1 MIECDHGQQ
10 IPVERFVIPGFPI
23 DLRGLSPVI
32 TSLSPTDPHSWDAG
46 FKQQKPKLETD
57 QNMKTLHQLL
67 SVAAL
72 LIGSSSLVLAQSS
85 SPASASTS
93 TSTTNTT
100 STSTMTSD
108 APYTEGSVW
117 QITMVRAKA
126 GMSDDYLKGLAK
138 NLKAILEEEK
148 KQGLVLSYK
157 ILLGDASTADDF
169 NIMNMVEYKNMAAL
183 DNLREKTDPIGQKIV
198 GGEQQQREG
207 ALKRAEIRD
216 IVGSKTMREIRLK

>member
-1 MIECDHGQQ
+1 
-10 IPVERFVIPGFPI
+10 
-23 DLRGLSPVI
+23 
-32 TSLSPTDPHSWDAG
+32 
-46 FKQQKPKLETD
+46 
-57 QNMKTLHQLL
+57 MKTFHQLL

-85 SPASASTS
+85 SPASASSSTGT
-93 TSTTNTT
+93 TSTT
-100 STSTMTSD
+100 SSSTMTSG

-138 NLKAILEEEK
+138 NLKAILDEEK

-157 ILLGDASTADDF
+157 ILLGDAAAAGDF
-169 NIMNMVEYKNMAAL
+169 NIMNMIEYKNMAAL
-183 DNLREKTDPIGQKIV
+183 DNLREKTDPIGQKII
-198 GGEQQQREG
+198 GGEQQIREG

-216 IVGSKTMREIRLK
+216 IVGSKTMREITLK

>member
-1 MIECDHGQQ
+1 M
-10 IPVERFVIPGFPI
+10 
-23 DLRGLSPVI
+23 
-32 TSLSPTDPHSWDAG
+32 
-46 FKQQKPKLETD
+46 KPF
-57 QNMKTLHQLL
+57 HQLL

-85 SPASASTS
+85 SPASASSSTSTTS
-93 TSTTNTT
+93 TSTTT
-100 STSTMTSD
+100 SS

-126 GMSDDYLKGLAK
+126 GMTDDYLKGLAK
-138 NLKAILEEEK
+138 NLKAILDEEK

-157 ILLGDASTADDF
+157 ILLGDAAAAGDF

-216 IVGSKTMREIRLK
+216 IVGSKTMREITLK

>member
-1 MIECDHGQQ
+1 
-10 IPVERFVIPGFPI
+10 
-23 DLRGLSPVI
+23 
-32 TSLSPTDPHSWDAG
+32 
-46 FKQQKPKLETD
+46 
-57 QNMKTLHQLL
+57 
-67 SVAAL
+67 
-72 LIGSSSLVLAQSS
+72 
-85 SPASASTS
+85 
-93 TSTTNTT
+93 
-100 STSTMTSD
+100 
-108 APYTEGSVW
+108 
-117 QITMVRAKA
+117 MVRAKA